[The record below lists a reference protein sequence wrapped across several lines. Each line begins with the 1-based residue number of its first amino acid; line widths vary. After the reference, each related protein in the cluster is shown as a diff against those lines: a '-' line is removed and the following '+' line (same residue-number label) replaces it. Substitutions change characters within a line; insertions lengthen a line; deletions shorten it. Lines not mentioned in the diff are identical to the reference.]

1 MAMVISPRS
10 KVVTLTLLI
19 SIIVIIALAVVG
31 VMSMLDEDK
40 MSMDNNR
47 LSNVAGSVDSKML
60 SSRLQQFTSYT
71 ATNKLVSVIVCL
83 DVWYMWEKRFY
94 AFIIHIYSDLGSR
107 SAYTSKSWK
116 SIGYI
121 CMYTLR

>member
-83 DVWYMWEKRFY
+83 DV
-94 AFIIHIYSDLGSR
+94 
-107 SAYTSKSWK
+107 
-116 SIGYI
+116 
-121 CMYTLR
+121 